1 MLLLDVNPFMQCI
14 HLTAPPVSCKTT
26 QAIACMAAFREE
38 WPCLLVVPSSLR
50 EVWADALVE
59 WLGVTERDML
69 LVGAARDLERLRG
82 RRPGAPLG
90 VGFVIV
96 SYALV
101 GKLAAALAGAPP
113 PQPSLGRVQDPRRGA
128 KLHVPAASPACLPLA
143 HDGDCQVVI
152 F

>member
-1 MLLLDVNPFMQCI
+1 
-14 HLTAPPVSCKTT
+14 
-26 QAIACMAAFREE
+26 MAAFREE

-113 PQPSLGRVQDPRRGA
+113 PRPSPRKGPGSPQGCQATCTSSKPSL
-128 KLHVPAASPACLPLA
+128 LA
-143 HDGDCQVVI
+143 TGS
-152 F
+152 